1 VVVVDAVA
9 VLRCVAVDDVDVGEG
24 RQEHRMAMSQTWIRV
39 GGRWQCLAGHAGPR
53 LA

>member
-1 VVVVDAVA
+1 MVVVDAVA